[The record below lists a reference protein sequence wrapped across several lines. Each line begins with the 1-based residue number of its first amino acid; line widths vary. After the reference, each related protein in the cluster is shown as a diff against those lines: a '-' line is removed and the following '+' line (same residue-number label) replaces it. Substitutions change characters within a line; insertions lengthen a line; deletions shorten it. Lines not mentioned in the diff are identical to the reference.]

1 MIAARHL
8 VVAIALAFSLFACVE
23 PEDQRPGMR
32 LAGEVSDFPGDWRFS
47 DAYREIA
54 IEVATPY
61 FISRCVSGLR
71 IRILVCRPLLNATK
85 KQLFG
90 AGRVSILI

>member
-8 VVAIALAFSLFACVE
+8 VVAIALGFSLFACVD
-23 PEDQRPGMR
+23 PEGQRPGMQ
-32 LAGEVSDFPGDWRFS
+32 LTGEVSDFPDDWGFS

-61 FISRCVSGLR
+61 FISHSVTIWCAAQNNSLYV
-71 IRILVCRPLLNATK
+71 
-85 KQLFG
+85 G
-90 AGRVSILI
+90 ARNPEE